1 VPTQIALEAANDG
14 LRQAAQAFV
23 RPDGIPGRPFYRNVL
38 FAPGRDDGYGAV
50 GLPAIAE
57 AIEDGNGAAVTGEV
71 ADLTARV
78 ARAAAL
84 VDEASARLGPAPR

>member
-1 VPTQIALEAANDG
+1 M
-14 LRQAAQAFV
+14 
-23 RPDGIPGRPFYRNVL
+23 L

-84 VDEASARLGPAPR
+84 VDGAAARLAPPPR